1 MAHFPWRRTLALLCV
16 FGAAWLGLRWLF
28 PLFLPFFLG
37 GSLALLAEPA
47 VKFFSRKM
55 PRSWA
60 CVLAVSLLLLLL
72 AGLLVLLC
80 SAIVRNLGLLAGALP
95 DMERAAADALSLLR
109 SRLTLLVEKLPE
121 NLQSTAQHSLSRL
134 FESGMNF
141 TDDAVRALPA
151 VITGF
156 LGAVSGSAVAVG
168 AGGLCAYLISLRRP
182 KIQKWLA
189 QRFSPER
196 REAFLLRLAQIRS
209 VVGGW
214 LRAQSVLLL
223 LTFTIVSAGLLILR
237 IPYAPLWA
245 GGVALVDALPV
256 LGSGTVLLPWALI
269 SLLQG
274 HLPRALGL
282 LATYACAALARST
295 LEPRLVGRHLGL
307 DPLVTLACL
316 YLGYRLWGFA
326 GLILSPMLG
335 SIAMELARN

>member
-156 LGAVSGSAVAVG
+156 LGAVSGSALTVG
-168 AGGLCAYLISLRRP
+168 TGVLSAYMISLRRP

-316 YLGYRLWGFA
+316 YLGYQIGRA
-326 GLILSPMLG
+326 HV
-335 SIAMELARN
+335 